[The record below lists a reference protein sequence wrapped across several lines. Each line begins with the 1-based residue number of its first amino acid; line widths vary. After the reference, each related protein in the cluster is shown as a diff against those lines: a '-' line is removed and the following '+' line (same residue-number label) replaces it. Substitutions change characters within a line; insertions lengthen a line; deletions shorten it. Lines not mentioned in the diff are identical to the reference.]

1 MKFIFLIAFLYSFS
15 IFGQTNVSIHI
26 SLSPS
31 GSFQASTTKIKG
43 NLKQQGSSIE
53 ADKISVQIETL
64 RTGIDLRDE
73 HFSKHLNADKHPK
86 AILTQLKAQ
95 NGKGSAN
102 LEVNGVVKPV
112 TINYSL
118 QNGLIKA
125 TFNIK
130 ASDFNLSKAQYL
142 GVGVEDVVTVN
153 VEMAVK

>member
-1 MKFIFLIAFLYSFS
+1 MSLAGLQIQHAWSAFKHGVHEFPFHPEFDLSSFEVL
-15 IFGQTNVSIHI
+15 GKLCCPQHV
-26 SLSPS
+26 
-31 GSFQASTTKIKG
+31 
-43 NLKQQGSSIE
+43 
-53 ADKISVQIETL
+53 
-64 RTGIDLRDE
+64 
-73 HFSKHLNADKHPK
+73 
-86 AILTQLKAQ
+86 LTQLKAH

-118 QNGLIKA
+118 KDGLIKA